1 MRKAGTPPQIVYA
14 YRKTG
19 LLLAEGLTPAHLP
32 EWKEWNAAIEEY
44 FELERKGEEPN

>member
-1 MRKAGTPPQIVYA
+1 MRKAGAPPQIVYA

-19 LLLAEGLTPAHLP
+19 LLLAEGATPAHVP

-44 FELERKGEEPN
+44 FALERKGEVPN